1 MKKVLYCVFALT
13 VLVSCQKVEK
23 QNVIVQSL
31 SQGWTLTGDTL
42 SINMQVDV
50 PSVVQQSLYEKGL
63 IPHPYLG
70 TVENQ
75 LLWIS
80 DHPWNYSLRFDAD
93 KELFDKENVELVFE
107 GIDTY
112 ANVRLNGKKLFF
124 ADNQFRTWKQEVKD
138 LLKEKDN
145 LLEVD
150 FIRYD
155 STQLALYEQYQPR
168 LPEKYAVSRKAPYQH
183 GWDWAPKYKN
193 IGVWKPVKLEGWN
206 EGRLENAYIVTQTAN
221 ADSANLLLHLD
232 LNTDVPEA
240 MLYSDYKGDGKVNV
254 DIDVEISPSMG
265 MENTVFTTQENKL
278 LVIKHLKVSINR
290 EHKTLPITIGHPQL
304 WWPNEMGEQPLY
316 DFKVVLKKGDKVLD
330 TKSFKSGIRIFEMVD
345 EPDSIGREFYFM
357 VNGVPF
363 YAKGANYVPEE
374 MIETWMNADNTL
386 ALLQSAKDA
395 HFNMLRVWGGGI
407 YPSDDFFNICD
418 SLGILVWEDLMYAG
432 TMYPYENL
440 FCDNVSIETEE
451 QAKRLASHPSLA
463 LWCGGN
469 EVSEGYYNWG
479 WQQSLGWSEEDDKAI
494 KDGYDHMFD
503 SSEGWLPY
511 IIATNDGT
519 RPYWPSSPSKGWG
532 RPESLTEGD
541 VHYWGVWWGEQPYEM
556 YREKVGRF
564 NSEYGYQSYPD
575 YSTLL
580 KIAQGEELN
589 KDAEVLAAHQKHARG
604 KQLIDDF
611 IQKYY
616 PYSDDFERYV
626 YLSQLS
632 QAYGMEIAIEAHRT
646 AKPYNMGTLYWQL
659 NDAWPVTSWS
669 SIDYYGNWKALQYK
683 LKTLYAP
690 VLLSL
695 DQKDYGIFVTSDL
708 MRDLKGELKVKVADF
723 GGKVF
728 FEDSIEAHVSANGN
742 EKLQIEGLAE
752 CLAKAERNNIFV
764 ELVHCEDDPYNCVFN
779 AICVGKNDVY
789 VKLEL
794 VENENLLSE
803 RYCYLA
809 YPKDLKLPKANP
821 TLSVSEE
828 NGKVC
833 IEVKT
838 DTFAKDVQVYCPD
851 CQGVFSDNFFDL
863 EARKSKTIVFK
874 PKGKAS
880 RFDFKV
886 RCQNGL

>member
-1 MKKVLYCVFALT
+1 MKKILYCLIALT
-13 VLVSCQKVEK
+13 VLVGCQKVEK
-23 QNVIVQSL
+23 QNVVEQSL
-31 SQGWTLTGDTL
+31 NQGWTLTGDTL

-50 PSVVQQSLYEKGL
+50 PSVAQQSLYENGL

-80 DHPWNYSLRFDAD
+80 DHPWDYSLHFDAD
-93 KELFDKENVELVFE
+93 KELLDKEKIELVFE

-112 ANVRLNGKKLFF
+112 ANVRLNGQDLFF

-138 LLKEKDN
+138 LLKENDN
-145 LLEVD
+145 LLEVN

-155 STQLALYEQYQPR
+155 STQLALYEAHQPR

-193 IGVWKPVKLEGWN
+193 VGIWKPVKLVGWN
-206 EGRLENAYIVTQTAN
+206 EAKLENVYAVTQFAN
-221 ADSANLLLHLD
+221 RDKAEMKLHLD
-232 LNTDVPEA
+232 YE
-240 MLYSDYKGDGKVNV
+240 SEREE
-254 DIDVEISPSMG
+254 DVEIVIEVGPSTG
-265 MENTVFTTQENKL
+265 SGTLASTARESRSLSLSKGRQHTV
-278 LVIKHLKVSINR
+278 
-290 EHKTLPITIGHPQL
+290 LPISIDNPQI

-316 DFKVVLKKGDKVLD
+316 DFEVCLKKGNKVLD
-330 TKSFKSGIRIFEMVD
+330 TRSFKSGIRTFEMVD
-345 EPDSIGREFYFM
+345 EPDSIGRAFYFK

-374 MIETWMNADNTL
+374 MIETWIKSDNTL
-386 ALLQSAKDA
+386 KLLKMAQEA

-418 SLGILVWEDLMYAG
+418 SLGILVWEDFMYAG
-432 TMYPYENL
+432 TMYPYDEAFLENAE
-440 FCDNVSIETEE
+440 IEAVE
-451 QAKRLASHPSLA
+451 QIKRLASHPSLA

-469 EVSEGYYNWG
+469 EISEGYYNWG
-479 WQQSLGWSEEDDKAI
+479 WQQSLGWSEKDDKAI
-494 KDGYDHMFD
+494 KAGYDRLFEDILPNAVAQFD
-503 SSEGWLPY
+503 G
-511 IIATNDGT
+511 A

-541 VHYWGVWWGEQPYEM
+541 VHYWGVWWGEQPYEV

-589 KDAEVLAAHQKHARG
+589 KDAEVIAAHQKHARG
-604 KQLIDDF
+604 TRQIDDF
-611 IQKYY
+611 VQRYY
-616 PYSDDFERYV
+616 PNNQPRDFEEYV
-626 YLSQLS
+626 HLSQLS

-669 SIDYYGNWKALQYK
+669 SIDYYGNPKVLQER

-695 DQKDYGIFVTSDL
+695 DQRDHSVFVTSDL
-708 MRDLKGELKVKVADF
+708 LRDINGTLSIKVCD
-723 GGKVF
+723 
-728 FEDSIEAHVSANGN
+728 FEDKPLFEQKVQVTMSPN
-742 EKLQIEGLAE
+742 ENRKFVVEGLYE
-752 CLAKAERNNIFV
+752 CLRNV
-764 ELVHCEDDPYNCVFN
+764 DLQ
-779 AICVGKNDVY
+779 KVY

-794 VENENLLSE
+794 TEGETLTAE
-803 RYCYLA
+803 RICR
-809 YPKDLKLPKANP
+809 
-821 TLSVSEE
+821 
-828 NGKVC
+828 
-833 IEVKT
+833 
-838 DTFAKDVQVYCPD
+838 
-851 CQGVFSDNFFDL
+851 FSAFF
-863 EARKSKTIVFK
+863 E
-874 PKGKAS
+874 
-880 RFDFKV
+880 
-886 RCQNGL
+886 